1 MQKKTGI
8 YTFQHLLA
16 TMWAIMFEHHDDT
29 REVLNRSEN
38 WAISFSVFW
47 QLNFRVGVILCNAH
61 GQAAHV
67 FIDTPQSIV
76 LLAVYH
82 NVTHL
87 ASMNTEKKE

>member
-1 MQKKTGI
+1 MS
-8 YTFQHLLA
+8 

-29 REVLNRSEN
+29 RATYNRPEN

-47 QLNFRVGVILCNAH
+47 QLKFRVGVIVCNAH

-67 FIDTPQSIV
+67 FMDTRQIFV

-82 NVTHL
+82 NFTL
-87 ASMNTEKKE
+87 SARMNTEKIE